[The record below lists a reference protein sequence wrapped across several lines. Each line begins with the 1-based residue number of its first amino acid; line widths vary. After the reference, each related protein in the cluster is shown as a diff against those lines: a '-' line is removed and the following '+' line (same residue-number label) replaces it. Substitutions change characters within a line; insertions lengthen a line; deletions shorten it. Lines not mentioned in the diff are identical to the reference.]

1 MTIQFS
7 TTVRNAMNDA
17 IETAIGTS
25 PKLRFYSG
33 SIPANCAAA
42 ATGTLL
48 CEITCPSDWAS
59 ASASGEKAKSGT
71 WSATA
76 SATGDVGY
84 YRMYDSG
91 ATTGHEQGT
100 VSEAFALTTSAS
112 STSSNV
118 LTFTSTTGVSDGAG
132 VSATGV
138 PSGTTVV
145 SHTSTTVTVS
155 SVVTVS
161 SGADILFG
169 DVSGD
174 LLLAETSLTS
184 GVSVVT
190 VSVKTLIAP
199 GA

>member
-1 MTIQFS
+1 MTIQMS
-7 TTVRNAMNDA
+7 TTLRNAINDA
-17 IETAIGTS
+17 FETTLGTS
-25 PKLRFYSG
+25 AKMRFYSG

-48 CEITCPSDWAS
+48 CEISCPSDWAS

-76 SATGDVGY
+76 TATGTVGY
-84 YRMYDSG
+84 YRMYDSSG
-91 ATTGHEQGT
+91 TTCHEQGT
-100 VSEAFALTTSAS
+100 VSKAFAIATSAS

-118 LTFTSTTGVSDGAG
+118 LTFASTTGVSDGMG
-132 VSATGV
+132 VSASGV
-138 PSGTTVV
+138 PDGTTVV

-155 SVVTVS
+155 NVVTVS

-169 DVSGD
+169 DVDGD
-174 LLLAETSLTS
+174 LYIAETSLTS

>member
-100 VSEAFALTTSAS
+100 VSKAFALTTSAS

>member
-7 TTVRNAMNDA
+7 TTVRNAINDA

-84 YRMYDSG
+84 YRKYDSG
-91 ATTGHEQGT
+91 ATTCHEQGA

-118 LTFTSTTGVSDGAG
+118 LTFTSTTGVSDGMG
-132 VSATGV
+132 VSGV
-138 PSGTTVV
+138 GIPDGTTIV
-145 SHTSTTVTVS
+145 SHTSTTLTLDA
-155 SVVTVS
+155 VVTVS
-161 SGADILFG
+161 SGADVLVG
-169 DVSGD
+169 DVTGD
-174 LLLAETSLTS
+174 LFIAETSLTS